1 MGNILENV
9 RKNVEKADELEQKGI
24 EQGEKDAAEVK
35 EIKSTIEGM
44 DKSVDSDI
52 IASMEDT
59 KEAAKS
65 EGAGHMESVVH
76 STLEEGYSAGNEA
89 ISEGTDQAGR
99 SEQAAQTFETIA
111 GSSEFGRSTAE
122 ASSQKA
128 EEMASAFQESAETAK
143 EGIDKS
149 EDRYKNLMDE
159 IRG

>member
-9 RKNVEKADELEQKGI
+9 RKNVEKADELEKKGL
-24 EQGEKDAAEVK
+24 EQGEKDASEVK

-44 DKSVDSDI
+44 DKGVDDDI
-52 IASMEDT
+52 IAAMEST

-76 STLEEGYSAGNEA
+76 GMLDEGYNAGNEA

-99 SEQAAQTFETIA
+99 SEQAAQTFESIA
-111 GSSEFGRSTAE
+111 GMSEFGRSSAE
-122 ASSQKA
+122 AASNKA

-143 EGIDKS
+143 EGIDRT
-149 EDRYKNLMDE
+149 EDRYKNLLDE